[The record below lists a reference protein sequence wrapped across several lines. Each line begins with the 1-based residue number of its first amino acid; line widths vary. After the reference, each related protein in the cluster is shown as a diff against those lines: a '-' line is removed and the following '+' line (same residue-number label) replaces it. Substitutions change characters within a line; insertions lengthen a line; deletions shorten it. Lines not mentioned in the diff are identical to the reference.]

1 MKRHITITLKI
12 GLFCSLLLLLAFV
25 PKRDD
30 DPITRLVTIL
40 QKWTDTIPQEKVY
53 LHMDKPYYAL
63 GDTIWFKGYV
73 TIGSRHQLSALS
85 GAVYVDLVTEQDSVI
100 RSLKLPITSGMVM
113 GNFTLND
120 DFQQGSYR
128 IRAYT
133 RWMRNA
139 GEDFFFDKTF
149 TVGSIYNDNI
159 ITKASYQYKNVN
171 SKPTLTALLKYTDED
186 GKALGNRDVNY
197 QVFINRKRVWFKNV
211 KTDALGSVLI
221 DIDNDK
227 HVNLAGAYIRTTIT
241 GSDKQPIIRDFPIK
255 ASLAQTDIQFFPE
268 SGDLVNGLASHVA
281 FKAVGV
287 DGLGVTV
294 KGKVV
299 DNENNEIATIETL
312 HAGMGSFIL
321 RPVAGKTYSA
331 NITFEDGTTKT
342 IALPKAINE
351 GYVLNIYQP
360 NKDSVLV
367 RINASPALLQSTV
380 NFIAHTGGETIFAS
394 AIKINSAITSVW
406 LDKKSFP
413 SGIAQFTLLNSAGD
427 PVNERI
433 AFIRSNDV
441 MKLNLKT
448 AKASYSSKDRVQVE
462 LDATDSKNKATAGNF
477 SVTVIDETKVPF
489 NETLETTIF
498 SNILLTSDLKGYIE
512 KPNYYFAK
520 ENDDVNKA
528 LDNLML
534 TQGYRRFSWKEIA
547 KTVSEKPA
555 FEVEGLGLTITG
567 KVTNLGTKPSVGAK
581 VTLMSIIAGVTKT
594 TTTDENGRFKFD
606 GIFMT
611 DSIKWSLAAHNAKG
625 SDKVKL
631 ILDTIP
637 RIRLG
642 KNRNLA
648 DVSTDINSTLKTYID
663 NGKKLDDIYE
673 KTGLL
678 DKVQRL
684 KEVRIKAKRLKA
696 AGNVNPQG
704 ILRVVEE
711 SADRVITFDENEVA
725 TCANLSMCLQARL
738 PGVSVQPRGEFGYQA
753 LIDLRTRNQMT
764 LVVDGR
770 AIRTPDEVDE
780 ILMGSIQ
787 PEDVAKILLVR
798 TNQAVINSLGGGENS
813 SFVLIMLKLGTSRK
827 QYNPN
832 VANIS
837 PKGFNKV
844 REFYSPRYDRPGEAS
859 KMPDLR
865 TTVYWNPYLKTDA
878 EGKAAFNFFNA
889 DGPGNYKVIVE
900 GINAAGELGR
910 QVYNYTVEEGPATT
924 TGFTRPR
931 RRALNN

>member
-1 MKRHITITLKI
+1 MKKPINITVKL
-12 GLFCSLLLLLAFV
+12 GLLCSLFLLLAFI

-30 DPITRLVTIL
+30 DPLTKLVTIL

-53 LHMDKPYYAL
+53 LHTDKPYYAL

-85 GAVYVDLVTEQDSVI
+85 GAVYVDLITEQDSVI
-100 RSLKLPITSGMVM
+100 RSLKLPVTSGMVM

-149 TVGSIYNDNI
+149 TVGSIYNDNV
-159 ITKASYQYKNVN
+159 ITKASYQYKNVG
-171 SKPTLTALLKYTDED
+171 SKPVLTALLKYTDEE

-197 QVFINRKRVWFKNV
+197 QIYINKKRVWIKNV

-221 DIDNDK
+221 NIDNDK
-227 HVNLAGAYIRTTIT
+227 HANLAGAFIRTTIT
-241 GSDKQPIIRDFPIK
+241 GSDKQPIVRDFPIK
-255 ASLAQTDIQFFPE
+255 ATLTQSDVQFFPE

-281 FKAVGV
+281 FKAVGI
-287 DGLGVTV
+287 DGLGVPI
-294 KGKVV
+294 KGKIV
-299 DNENNEIATIETL
+299 DNENTEVANIETRY
-312 HAGMGSFIL
+312 AGMGSFTL
-321 RPVAGKTYSA
+321 RPVAGKTYTA
-331 NITFEDGTTKT
+331 NISFEDGTTKA
-342 IALPKAINE
+342 IVLPKAVDQ
-351 GYVLNIYQP
+351 GYVLSIYQP

-394 AIKINSAITSVW
+394 PIKINGAITSIW
-406 LDKKSFP
+406 LNKKSFP
-413 SGIAQFTLLNSAGD
+413 SGIAQFTLFNSTGD
-427 PVNERI
+427 PINERI
-433 AFIRSNDV
+433 AFIRSADL

-448 AKASYSSKDRVQVE
+448 AKASYSSKERIQIE
-462 LDATDSKNKATAGNF
+462 LDAVDSKNKATAGNF
-477 SVTVIDETKVPF
+477 SVTVIDESKVPY
-489 NETLETTIF
+489 NESLESTIL

-512 KPNYYFAK
+512 RPNYYFTK
-520 ENDDVNKA
+520 ETDDVNKA

-534 TQGYRRFSWKEIA
+534 TQGYRRFSWKELA

-581 VTLMSIIAGVTKT
+581 VTLLSVIAGVTKI

-637 RIRLG
+637 KIRMSQ
-642 KNRNLA
+642 NRNLA
-648 DVSTDINSTLKTYID
+648 DVSTDINTTLKTYID

-673 KTGLL
+673 KTGQL

-684 KEVRIKAKRLKA
+684 KEVRIKARRLKA
-696 AGNVNPQG
+696 PSNITPQG
-704 ILRVVEE
+704 MLRIPEQ
-711 SADRVITFDENEVA
+711 SADRVITFDENEAANCA
-725 TCANLSMCLQARL
+725 TLSMCLQARI
-738 PGVSVQPRGEFGYQA
+738 PAVSVEPRGQFGFMA
-753 LIDLRTRNQMT
+753 LIDLRTKGPMS
-764 LVVDGR
+764 LILDGR
-770 AIRTPDEVDE
+770 LIRNADEVDE
-780 ILMGSIQ
+780 ILMGSVQ

-798 TNQAVINSLGGGENS
+798 TNRAIVSSLGGGENS
-813 SFVLIMLKLGTSRK
+813 SFVLIMTKLGATRK

-837 PKGFNKV
+837 PKGFNRV

-859 KMPDLR
+859 KIPDLR

-878 EGKAAFNFFNA
+878 EGKASFNFFNA
-889 DGPGNYKVIVE
+889 DGPGNYKVVVE

-910 QVYNYTVEEGPATT
+910 QVYNYMVEEGPATT

-931 RRALNN
+931 QRALNN